1 MTMID
6 YRRNWSIFI
15 FIRGLNEIATC
26 RVLSFNG
33 FFEGLELNGHFFG
46 CQIIF
51 PAFIISTNKIQG
63 LFIFSNDKK
72 ISKSWQNYF
81 KNYICTFQWKWILKR
96 WCPYSWW
103 EFWRDFYGFY
113 EWVTST
119 LVLNRPKLISTD
131 DEYKN
136 TSRWNSNFVPEKCD
150 VFEFQT
156 FFGQYFPANISA
168 KSFAQ
173 RQLAQKFNKRSIF
186 DG

>member
-72 ISKSWQNYF
+72 FQNRD
-81 KNYICTFQWKWILKR
+81 KIILK
-96 WCPYSWW
+96 
-103 EFWRDFYGFY
+103 
-113 EWVTST
+113 
-119 LVLNRPKLISTD
+119 I
-131 DEYKN
+131 
-136 TSRWNSNFVPEKCD
+136 
-150 VFEFQT
+150 
-156 FFGQYFPANISA
+156 I
-168 KSFAQ
+168 FA
-173 RQLAQKFNKRSIF
+173 LFNENES
-186 DG
+186 